1 MTKEFIEE
9 ILEEY
14 GVTFTGALSERL
26 YQEFRKEAQIRNESL
41 RHIRPEEI
49 ARFIKDDS
57 LSAWCDAMRKE
68 LMRVGGR

>member
-14 GVTFTGALSERL
+14 GVAFTGALSERL
-26 YQEFRKEAQIRNESL
+26 YQEFKKEAQMRNENL
-41 RHIRPEEI
+41 HHIRPEEI

-57 LSAWCDAMRKE
+57 LGTWCDAMRQVLK
-68 LMRVGGR
+68 V